1 MLQKIEFKPG
11 FNKQVTPTGAEGQ
24 WTGGENVRFR
34 YNTPEKIGGWS
45 QLGDNTLT
53 GVARAQHHII
63 SQSSINFSI
72 IGTNRILYVYTGGI
86 FYDIHPIK
94 TDFGALTNKLASSS
108 GSAILT
114 ITLSTT
120 SGMTAGD
127 ILLLE
132 SVTPPTGSGY
142 SASDF
147 DDKTFM
153 ITSVVD
159 ATSVTITMGSTASAT
174 ATDGDLSVKWYYPVG
189 PAEQLG
195 AYGWGISQFGGTVS
209 GAKTTTLNG
218 ALGDDVYG
226 TGSSGTSITLTSV
239 AGFPTSGTNYIQ
251 VGTEEISYT
260 GVTGSN
266 LTGITRAVRGTTRA
280 AHLTGATVTNT
291 SDYSGW
297 GSASTNT
304 DKVIDPGLWVID
316 SFGQNVIALIVNGP
330 CFEWDSNLSNATAT
344 RATII
349 SGAPTAS
356 RSMLVS
362 TPDRHLVLFGT
373 ETTVGDISTQDEM
386 FVRWSNRED
395 INTWTITATNTSGSQ
410 RLADGSRIMGAK
422 LGKKCTLCM
431 DGYFF
436 IYNAFC
442 GCSFCICF

>member
-1 MLQKIEFKPG
+1 MLQKIDFLPG

-45 QLGDNTLT
+45 QLGDNNLT
-53 GVARAQHHII
+53 GVARAQHHVI
-63 SQSSINFSI
+63 SQTSIIFSI
-72 IGTNRILYVYTGGI
+72 IGTNRILYAYTGGI

-94 TDFGALTNKLASSS
+94 TDFGALTDKLASTS

-132 SVTPPTGSGY
+132 NVTPPTGSGY

-153 ITSVVD
+153 ITEVVNS
-159 ATSVTITMGSTASAT
+159 TSVTITMGSNASAT

-209 GAKTTTLNG
+209 GAKTNTLDG
-218 ALGDDVYG
+218 ALGDNVYG
-226 TGSSGTSITLTSV
+226 TGGSGTSIVLDSIT
-239 AGFPTSGTNYIQ
+239 GFPTSGTNYIQ

-260 GVTGSN
+260 GVSGTTT
-266 LTGITRAVRGTTRA
+266 LTGITRNARGTTRA
-280 AHLTGATVTNT
+280 AHSDGATVTNT

-304 DKVIDPGLWVID
+304 DKVTDPGLWVID

-330 CFEWDSNLSNATAT
+330 CFEWDSNSSNATAT
-344 RATII
+344 RANVI

-356 RSMLVS
+356 RTMLVS

-373 ETTVGDISTQDEM
+373 ETTIGT
-386 FVRWSNRED
+386 FHY
-395 INTWTITATNTSGSQ
+395 
-410 RLADGSRIMGAK
+410 SR
-422 LGKKCTLCM
+422 
-431 DGYFF
+431 
-436 IYNAFC
+436 
-442 GCSFCICF
+442 